1 MQRRAHPLTS
11 EGVAPNG
18 LARTHMLILACM
30 PSNLSVHF
38 TQRLK
43 IEIEMREIK
52 IRERKR
58 ETETEREIQRQ
69 SDQSMIRKMDICGEE
84 SAVRARGQDD
94 ITVVKESY
102 KAFHH
107 NH

>member
-1 MQRRAHPLTS
+1 MQPMDLGGGGPPDQEGLDQSKTEKGRALTS

-43 IEIEMREIK
+43 IEIEMRE
-52 IRERKR
+52 R
-58 ETETEREIQRQ
+58 
-69 SDQSMIRKMDICGEE
+69 
-84 SAVRARGQDD
+84 
-94 ITVVKESY
+94 
-102 KAFHH
+102 
-107 NH
+107 